1 MGLLILIYAVFFAPQ
16 VVSREPEPLHW
27 EEPGSEQREMQPI
40 FSADDLRG
48 PQEVDY
54 AARGVEGWSAEC
66 GSANEADSNGS
77 ASEGTDDEISRNAT
91 PSCGHDDAT
100 LFRDPSLDSPS
111 SDNETFSFTNRMD
124 FDSYL
129 ASDETQRWHS
139 ERLHSWDVIARDI
152 GEPEGFVFATEAEMT
167 EMLQIQPDEWD
178 MDIYEYPVGPAALED
193 MFGGGLLR
201 YGARVLWDWQHPNA
215 LFRGPYSALSTTEGS
230 ESSSRNDGG
239 ESEASDDEGESAARW
254 ERSGFEADSDGSEH
268 EANNIESRNEA
279 NNIGSGNEANTDGS
293 RVGAN
298 SDRITVEANS
308 DESGMESNSTGSG
321 FEANIDGSRI
331 EANSTRG
338 RIELSGEG
346 EGSVRED
353 PANAE
358 GDAADCNDSALAN
371 SFHHAPQAEAV
382 ADVVRHVGASE
393 CASRSVFAWQEGTA
407 RKPSVEA
414 SKPFQSQL
422 LHTSGISRFEARG
435 SSCEAKTAPLAPRGS
450 LDPLNSDLE
459 TCIARCCHFSFRFE
473 HRFSTLVKHETKTS
487 AEEFRFSVS
496 LQLRLEF
503 FFHD

>member
-268 EANNIESRNEA
+268 EANNIGSGSGA
-279 NNIGSGNEANTDGS
+279 NNIGN
-293 RVGAN
+293 
-298 SDRITVEANS
+298 
-308 DESGMESNSTGSG
+308 G

-407 RKPSVEA
+407 RKTSVEA

-459 TCIARCCHFSFRFE
+459 TCIARCCHFSFGFE
-473 HRFSTLVKHETKTS
+473 HRFSTLAKHETKTS